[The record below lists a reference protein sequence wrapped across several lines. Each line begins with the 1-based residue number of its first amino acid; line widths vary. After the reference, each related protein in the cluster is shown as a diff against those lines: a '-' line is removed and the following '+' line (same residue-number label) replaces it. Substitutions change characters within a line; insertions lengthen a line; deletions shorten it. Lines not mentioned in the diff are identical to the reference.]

1 VPVEFLSDEQA
12 AAYGRF
18 AGEPSRAELE
28 RFFFLDDAARALTDK
43 RRGDHNRVGFA
54 LQLGTVRYLGAFL
67 PDPLDVPRPVIEYLA
82 GQLGV
87 ADVSV
92 AKRYAERLPTQHE
105 HAREIR
111 QAYGYRDLADQDA
124 AAGLREFLDGRAW
137 THVEGPYR
145 LFGQAVGWL
154 RRNRVLLPGV
164 SVLAR
169 LVASIRDA
177 AAERMYQSLAGAAAA
192 ADAGLPSRLRGLLVV
207 PDGQRAS
214 ELERL
219 RAAPRRT
226 SGKAMTMAL
235 DRVSEVLALG
245 ARAASVE
252 AVPANRLAALAR
264 YGLAAKAPALRDL
277 AEPRK
282 TATLLATARH
292 LEAAAVDDA
301 LDLFDVLMATRLIS
315 TARRASAAERLA
327 AMPRLERASVTL
339 ASAAKALLAALD
351 DGGAWLD
358 TSAAWAA
365 VERVAAREDVL
376 GAVAVVEELVPDDAS
391 EDAAMR
397 EALTARYGVVRPF
410 LELLAEALP
419 LGAAPA
425 GERLLAEVRRLPELA
440 RRRVR
445 TRHLSHDEV
454 TASLVPAEWQRAVY
468 RNPGLPAGAAD
479 RDAYVLCIL
488 EQLHRALRRRDIFA
502 SPSVRWADPR
512 AQLLDGDGWHGVRGE
527 VLAGLGLTGT
537 ASQHLAGLTREL
549 DAAWR
554 LLAGRMAEAGADAP
568 VRLVPEDDGRIRLA
582 VDRLEAIGEPGSLVE
597 LRETVAAMLPRVDL
611 PDLLLEVHGWTGFL
625 DEYVHVGG
633 RGPRM
638 DGLPVSVAALLVAE
652 ACNVG
657 LTPVTD
663 PNNPALT
670 RGRLS
675 HVDQNY
681 LRADTH
687 AAANARLVDAQASI
701 GVAQLWG
708 GGLVASADGLRFVVP
723 VQTVNALPSPRYF
736 GKGRGVTWLNAINDQ
751 VAGIGAVVVPGTMR
765 DSLHILDTML
775 NLDGG
780 PKPEMIATD
789 TASYSDIVFG
799 LFRLLGY
806 RFSPRIADLSD
817 QRFWRATLPGAPES
831 DYGPLNALA
840 RHRVSLPQIRAHWD
854 DMTRVAGSL
863 VTSQVRAY
871 DLLRMLG
878 RDGRPSALGQAFA
891 EYGRI
896 AKTLHLLAFVDPADE
911 GYRRTVHR
919 QLTIQESRHRL
930 ARKIFHG
937 QRGELRQAY
946 REGQEDQLGALGLVL
961 NAVVLWNTRYTD
973 AALAWLRASGQ
984 EVASE
989 DAARLSPLVDAH
1001 VNMLG
1006 RYAFTQPPGTGLR
1019 PLRDP
1024 AAPSE
1029 EN

>member
-1 VPVEFLSDEQA
+1 VAVEFLTDAQV

-18 AGEPSRAELE
+18 DGVPSRADLE
-28 RFFFLDDAARALTDK
+28 RFFLLDDADKALIGD
-43 RRGDHNRVGFA
+43 RRGDHSRLGFM
-54 LQLGTVRYLGAFL
+54 LQATTVRYLGVFL
-67 PDPLDVPRPVIEYLA
+67 ENPLDVPLPVVEYLA
-82 GQLGV
+82 AQLGI
-87 ADVSV
+87 ADASCV
-92 AKRYAERLPTQHE
+92 KRYTARAKTAYE
-105 HAREIR
+105 HAWEIR
-111 QAYGYRDLADQDA
+111 DAYGFRAFADPEA
-124 AAGLREFLDGRAW
+124 AAGFRLFLEGRAW
-137 THVEGPYR
+137 THAEGPYR
-145 LFGQAVGWL
+145 LFGQAAGWL

-169 LVASIRDA
+169 LVASVREA
-177 AAERMYQSLAGAAAA
+177 AADRMHRVLAGAAAD
-192 ADAGLPSRLRGLLVV
+192 ADPALPSRLGGLLVV
-207 PDGQRAS
+207 PDGQRFS

-219 RAAPRRT
+219 RQAPRRT
-226 SGKAMTMAL
+226 SGKAMTGAL

-245 ARAASVE
+245 ARSASVE
-252 AVPANRLAALAR
+252 VVPANRLAALAR

-315 TARRASAAERLA
+315 VARRASAAERLA
-327 AMPRLERASVTL
+327 AMPRLERASATL
-339 ASAAKALLAALD
+339 AGAAKALVAALD
-351 DGGAWLD
+351 GGGAWLD
-358 TSAAWAA
+358 VTAAWAA
-365 VERVAAREDVL
+365 VERVAPREDVL
-376 GAVAVVEELVPDDAS
+376 GAVAVVEELVPDDAAG
-391 EDAAMR
+391 DAAMR

-425 GERLLAEVRRLPELA
+425 GEKLLAEVRRLPELA
-440 RRRVR
+440 RRRVKA
-445 TRHLSHDEV
+445 RHLSRDEV
-454 TASLVPAEWQRAVY
+454 SASLVAAAWQRVVY
-468 RNPGLPAGAAD
+468 RNPALPPDAAD

-512 AQLLDGDGWHGVRGE
+512 AQLLDGDGWDGVRDE
-527 VLAGLGLTGT
+527 ILTGLGLAGP
-537 ASQHLAGLTREL
+537 ASGHLAGLVREL

-554 LLAGRMAEAGADAP
+554 LLADRMAGAGQDAP

-582 VDRLEAIGEPGSLVE
+582 VDRLEAIGEPESLTR

-625 DEYVHVGG
+625 EEYTHVGE

-687 AAANARLVDAQASI
+687 SAANARLVDAQASI

-723 VQTVNALPSPRYF
+723 VQTINALPSPRYF
-736 GKGRGVTWLNAINDQ
+736 GRGRGVTWLNAINDQ

-775 NLDGG
+775 NLDAG
-780 PKPEMIATD
+780 PKPEMVATD

-817 QRFWRATLPGAPES
+817 QRFWRATLPGAPEG

-840 RHRVSLPQIRAHWD
+840 RHRVSLAKICAHWD

-878 RDGRPSALGQAFA
+878 RDGHPTALGTLYEPGRSRKSGAAAAPAGRRARRQPDLAVVQVLLPRHARRAHAARPCQQARGA
-891 EYGRI
+891 PGHEAAAPAAKARPRTRRASQRQPGRRPGP
-896 AKTLHLLAFVDPADE
+896 AGADLLQQRPA
-911 GYRRTVHR
+911 RTGIQRPDRQAPPRR
-919 QLTIQESRHRL
+919 QLRRRHP
-930 ARKIFHG
+930 
-937 QRGELRQAY
+937 
-946 REGQEDQLGALGLVL
+946 QLVHL
-961 NAVVLWNTRYTD
+961 D
-973 AALAWLRASGQ
+973 
-984 EVASE
+984 
-989 DAARLSPLVDAH
+989 
-1001 VNMLG
+1001 
-1006 RYAFTQPPGTGLR
+1006 PP
-1019 PLRDP
+1019 
-1024 AAPSE
+1024 
-1029 EN
+1029 

>member
-28 RFFFLDDAARALTDK
+28 RFFFLDDADRALTDK

-54 LQLGTVRYLGAFL
+54 VQLETVRFLGTFL
-67 PDPLDVPRPVIEYLA
+67 PDPLDVPWPVVEYLA

-111 QAYGYRDLADQDA
+111 QAYGYRDLSDPGA
-124 AAGLREFLDGRAW
+124 AGGLREFLEGRAW
-137 THVEGPYR
+137 THAEGPYR
-145 LFGQAVGWL
+145 LFGQAVEWL

-169 LVASIRDA
+169 LVASVRDG
-177 AAERMYQSLAGAAAA
+177 AAERMYRSLADAA
-192 ADAGLPSRLRGLLVV
+192 ADADPGLPARLQGLLQV
-207 PDGQRAS
+207 PEGQRVS
-214 ELERL
+214 ELEQL
-219 RAAPRRT
+219 RQAPRRT
-226 SGKAMTMAL
+226 SGRAMTIAL

-245 ARAASVE
+245 ARTANVGT
-252 AVPANRLAALAR
+252 VPANRLAVLAR

-277 AEPRK
+277 AEPRR

-292 LEAAAVDDA
+292 LEAAAVDNA

-315 TARRASAAERLA
+315 TARRTSAAERLA

-339 ASAAKALLAALD
+339 ASAARALLEVLD

-358 TSAAWAA
+358 VAAAWSA
-365 VERVAAREDVL
+365 VERVAPREEVL
-376 GAVAVVEELVPDDAS
+376 GAVAAVEELVPDDAA
-391 EDAAMR
+391 EGAAMR

-419 LGAAPA
+419 LQAAPV
-425 GERLLAEVRRLPELA
+425 GQKLLDEVRRLPELA
-440 RRRVR
+440 RRRVKA
-445 TRHLSHDEV
+445 RHLRRDEV
-454 TASLVPAEWQRAVY
+454 HASLVPAAWQRAVY
-468 RNPGLPAGAAD
+468 RNRDLPGGAAD

-488 EQLHRALRRRDIFA
+488 EQLHGALRRRDIFA
-502 SPSVRWADPR
+502 VPSVRWADPR
-512 AQLLDGDGWHGVRGE
+512 AQLLDGAGWHGVRDE
-527 VLAGLGLTGT
+527 VLTGLGLTST
-537 ASQHLAGLTREL
+537 AGRHLAEITGEL

-554 LLAGRMAEAGADAP
+554 LLAGRLAETETDAP
-568 VRLVPEDDGRIRLA
+568 MRLVPDGDGRIRLT
-582 VDRLEAIGEPGSLVE
+582 VDRLEAIGEPESLTR
-597 LRETVAAMLPRVDL
+597 LREIVSAMLLRIDL

-625 DEYVHVGG
+625 DEYTHVGE

-638 DGLPVSVAALLVAE
+638 DRLPVSVAALLVAE

-670 RGRLS
+670 RARLS

-687 AAANARLVDAQASI
+687 SSANARLVDAQAGI

-723 VQTVNALPSPRYF
+723 VQTINALPSPRYF
-736 GKGRGVTWLNAINDQ
+736 GRGRGVTWLNAINDQ

-765 DSLHILDTML
+765 DSLHILDTLL
-775 NLDGG
+775 NLDAG
-780 PKPEMIATD
+780 PRPEMVATD

-806 RFSPRIADLSD
+806 RFSPRIADLAD

-840 RHRVSLPQIRAHWD
+840 RHRVSLAKIRTHWD
-854 DMTRVAGSL
+854 DMLRVAGSL
-863 VTSQVRAY
+863 VTSRVRAY

-878 RDGRPSALGQAFA
+878 RDGHPTALGQAFA

-973 AALAWLRASGQ
+973 AALTQLRSTGQ
-984 EVASE
+984 EPANE

-1001 VNMLG
+1001 INMLG
-1006 RYAFTQPPGTGLR
+1006 RYAFTPPPGTGLR

-1024 AAPSE
+1024 QAPAG

>member
-1 VPVEFLSDEQA
+1 MPVEFLSDEQA
-12 AAYGRF
+12 ASYGRF
-18 AGEPSRAELE
+18 TGEPSRAELE
-28 RFFFLDDAARALTDK
+28 RFFFLDDADRALTDR
-43 RRGDHNRVGFA
+43 RRGDHNRLGFA
-54 LQLGTVRYLGAFL
+54 LQLGTVRYLATFL
-67 PDPLDVPRPVIEYLA
+67 PDPLDVPWPVVEYLA
-82 GQLGV
+82 ARLDV

-111 QAYGYRDLADQDA
+111 QAYGYRDLSDPDVT
-124 AAGLREFLDGRAW
+124 AGLREFMEGRAW
-137 THVEGPYR
+137 THAEGPYR

-169 LVASIRDA
+169 LVASVRGGA
-177 AAERMYQSLAGAAAA
+177 AARMYRSLAGAAADADPELA
-192 ADAGLPSRLRGLLVV
+192 ARLRGLLRV
-207 PDGQRAS
+207 PEGQRVS

-219 RAAPRRT
+219 RRAPRRT
-226 SGKAMTMAL
+226 SGRAMTIAL
-235 DRVSEVLALG
+235 DRVAEVLALG
-245 ARAASVE
+245 ARAADVE
-252 AVPANRLAALAR
+252 AVPANRLAVLAR
-264 YGLAAKAPALRDL
+264 YGLTAKAPALREL
-277 AEPRK
+277 ADPRR

-315 TARRASAAERLA
+315 PARRASAAERLA

-339 ASAAKALLAALD
+339 AGAARALLEVLD

-358 TSAAWAA
+358 VAAAWSA
-365 VERVAAREDVL
+365 VERVAPREEVL
-376 GAVAVVEELVPDDAS
+376 GAVAVVEELVPDDAA

-397 EALTARYGVVRPF
+397 AALTARYGVVRPF

-419 LGAAPA
+419 LEAAPS
-425 GERLLAEVRRLPELA
+425 GGKLLAGVRRLPELA

-445 TRHLSHDEV
+445 ARQLRREEISAAV
-454 TASLVPAEWQRAVY
+454 VPPAWQRAVY
-468 RNPGLPAGAAD
+468 HSRELPEGAAD

-512 AQLLDGDGWHGVRGE
+512 AQLLDGAGWRGVRGE
-527 VLAGLGLTGT
+527 VLAGLGLAGP
-537 ASQHLAGLTREL
+537 AERHLAELAGEL

-554 LLAGRMAEAGADAP
+554 LLAGRLAEAGTDAP
-568 VRLVPEDDGRIRLA
+568 VRLVPEADGRIKLA
-582 VDRLEAIGEPGSLVE
+582 VDRLEAIGEPASLTE

-625 DEYVHVGG
+625 DEYTHVGEL
-633 RGPRM
+633 GPRM
-638 DGLPVSVAALLVAE
+638 EDLPVSVAALLVAE

-670 RGRLS
+670 RARLS

-687 AAANARLVDAQASI
+687 SAANARLVDAQASI
-701 GVAQLWG
+701 GIAQLWG

-723 VQTVNALPSPRYF
+723 VQTINAAPSPRYF
-736 GKGRGVTWLNAINDQ
+736 GRGRGVTWLNAINDQ

-765 DSLHILDTML
+765 DSLHILDTLL
-775 NLDGG
+775 NLDAG
-780 PKPEMIATD
+780 PKPEMVATD

-799 LFRLLGY
+799 LFRMLGY
-806 RFSPRIADLSD
+806 RFSPRIADLAD
-817 QRFWRATLPGAPES
+817 QRFWRVTLPGAPEG

-840 RHRVSLPQIRAHWD
+840 RHRVSLAKIRTHWG
-854 DMTRVAGSL
+854 DMLRVAGSL

-878 RDGRPSALGQAFA
+878 RDGHPSALA
-891 EYGRI
+891 
-896 AKTLHLLAFVDPADE
+896 
-911 GYRRTVHR
+911 RR
-919 QLTIQESRHRL
+919 SPS
-930 ARKIFHG
+930 
-937 QRGELRQAY
+937 
-946 REGQEDQLGALGLVL
+946 
-961 NAVVLWNTRYTD
+961 TD
-973 AALAWLRASGQ
+973 GSPRPCTCSLSSTPPTKATGGSCTAS
-984 EVASE
+984 
-989 DAARLSPLVDAH
+989 
-1001 VNMLG
+1001 
-1006 RYAFTQPPGTGLR
+1006 
-1019 PLRDP
+1019 
-1024 AAPSE
+1024 
-1029 EN
+1029 

>member
-1 VPVEFLSDEQA
+1 VAVEFLTDAQV

-18 AGEPSRAELE
+18 AGVPSRADLE
-28 RFFFLDDAARALTDK
+28 RFFLLDDADK
-43 RRGDHNRVGFA
+43 TLIGDRRGDHNRLGFM
-54 LQLGTVRYLGAFL
+54 LQATTVRYLGVFL
-67 PDPLDVPRPVIEYLA
+67 EDPLDVPWPVVEYLA
-82 GQLGV
+82 AQLGI
-87 ADVSV
+87 ADASCV
-92 AKRYAERLPTQHE
+92 KRYTARAKTAYE
-105 HAREIR
+105 HAWEIR
-111 QAYGYRDLADQDA
+111 DAYGFRAFEDPGA
-124 AAGLREFLDGRAW
+124 AAGFRLFLEGRAW
-137 THVEGPYR
+137 THAEGPYR
-145 LFGQAVGWL
+145 LFGQAAGWL
-154 RRNRVLLPGV
+154 RRNHVLLPGAR
-164 SVLAR
+164 VLAR
-169 LVASIRDA
+169 QVAGVREA
-177 AAERMYQSLAGAAAA
+177 AAGRMHRVLAGAAAD
-192 ADAGLPSRLRGLLVV
+192 ADPALPSRLRGLLVV
-207 PDGQRAS
+207 PDGQRVS

-219 RAAPRRT
+219 RQAPRRT
-226 SGKAMTMAL
+226 SGKAMTGAL
-235 DRVSEVLALG
+235 DRVSEVLAPG
-245 ARAASVE
+245 ARSANVE
-252 AVPANRLAALAR
+252 AVPANRLAVLAR

-277 AEPRK
+277 AEPRR

-315 TARRASAAERLA
+315 AARRASAAERLA
-327 AMPRLERASVTL
+327 AMPRLERASATLDVTV
-339 ASAAKALLAALD
+339 
-351 DGGAWLD
+351 
-358 TSAAWAA
+358 AWAA
-365 VERVAAREDVL
+365 VERVAPRDDVL
-376 GAVAVVEELVPDDAS
+376 GAVAVVEELVPDDAA
-391 EDAAMR
+391 EDAVMR
-397 EALTARYGVVRPF
+397 AALTARYGVVRPF

-425 GERLLAEVRRLPELA
+425 GEKLLAEVRRLPELA
-440 RRRVR
+440 RRRVKA
-445 TRHLSHDEV
+445 RHLGRDEV
-454 TASLVPAEWQRAVY
+454 SASLVPAAWQRAVY
-468 RNPGLPAGAAD
+468 RNPGLPPDAAD

-502 SPSVRWADPR
+502 RPSVRWADPR
-512 AQLLDGDGWHGVRGE
+512 AQLLDGDAWDGVRGE
-527 VLAGLGLTGT
+527 VLTGLGL
-537 ASQHLAGLTREL
+537 AEPADRHLSGLVREL

-554 LLAGRMAEAGADAP
+554 LLADRMAGARQDAP
-568 VRLVPEDDGRIRLA
+568 VRLVPGDDGRIRLA
-582 VDRLEAIGEPGSLVE
+582 VDRLEAIGEPESLTW

-625 DEYVHVGG
+625 DEYTHVGE

-638 DGLPVSVAALLVAE
+638 DGLTVSVAALLVAE

-687 AAANARLVDAQASI
+687 SAANARLVDAQASI

-723 VQTVNALPSPRYF
+723 VQTISALPSPRYF
-736 GKGRGVTWLNAINDQ
+736 GRGRGVTWLNAINDQ

-775 NLDGG
+775 NLDAG

-817 QRFWRATLPGAPES
+817 QRFWRATMPGAPEG

-840 RHRVSLPQIRAHWD
+840 RHRVSLAKIRAHWD

-973 AALAWLRASGQ
+973 AALGQLRASGR
-984 EVASE
+984 VDDA
-989 DAARLSPLVDAH
+989 DAARLSHLADAH

-1006 RYAFTQPPGTGLR
+1006 RYAFTPPPGTGLR

>member
-18 AGEPSRAELE
+18 TGEPSRAELE
-28 RFFFLDDAARALTDK
+28 RFFFLNDADRERTDK

-54 LQLGTVRYLGAFL
+54 VQLGTVRFLGTFL
-67 PDPLDVPRPVIEYLA
+67 PDPLDVPWPVVEYVA
-82 GQLGV
+82 AQLGV

-111 QAYGYRDLADQDA
+111 QAYGYRDLSDPDA
-124 AAGLREFLDGRAW
+124 AAGLREFMEGRAW
-137 THVEGPYR
+137 THAEGPYR

-169 LVASIRDA
+169 LVASVRDG
-177 AAERMYQSLAGAAAA
+177 AAERMYRSLAEAVAA
-192 ADAGLPSRLRGLLVV
+192 ADPGLPSRLHHLLQV
-207 PDGQRAS
+207 PEGQRVS

-219 RAAPRRT
+219 RQAPRRT

-245 ARAASVE
+245 ARAADVD
-252 AVPANRLAALAR
+252 AVPANRLSALAR

-277 AEPRK
+277 AEPRR

-301 LDLFDVLMATRLIS
+301 VDLFDVLMATRLIS

-327 AMPRLERASVTL
+327 VMPRLERASVTL
-339 ASAAKALLAALD
+339 AGAARALLEALD

-358 TSAAWAA
+358 VAAAWSA
-365 VERVAAREDVL
+365 VERVAPRQEVL
-376 GAVAVVEELVPDDAS
+376 GAVAVVEELVPDDDA

-410 LELLAEALP
+410 LELLAQALP
-419 LGAAPA
+419 LRAAPA
-425 GERLLAEVRRLPELA
+425 GEKLLAEVRRLSELA
-440 RRRVR
+440 RRRVKA
-445 TRHLSHDEV
+445 RHLRHDEI
-454 TASLVPAEWQRAVY
+454 TASLVPAAWQRAVY
-468 RNPGLPAGAAD
+468 RNHELPGDAAD

-502 SPSVRWADPR
+502 VPSMRWADPR
-512 AQLLDGDGWHGVRGE
+512 AQLLDGAGWYGVREE
-527 VLAGLGLTGT
+527 VLTGLGLTGP
-537 ASQHLAGLTREL
+537 ADQHLAGLAREL

-554 LLAGRMAEAGADAP
+554 LLAARMAETGADAP
-568 VRLVPEDDGRIRLA
+568 VRLVPEADGRIRLA
-582 VDRLEAIGEPGSLVE
+582 VDRLEAIGEPESLTR
-597 LRETVAAMLPRVDL
+597 LRETVAAMLPRIDL

-625 DEYVHVGG
+625 DEYTHVGE

-687 AAANARLVDAQASI
+687 SAANARLVDAQAEI
-701 GVAQLWG
+701 GIAQLWG

-736 GKGRGVTWLNAINDQ
+736 GRGRGVTWLNAINDQ

-765 DSLHILDTML
+765 DSLHILDTLL
-775 NLDGG
+775 NLDAG
-780 PKPEMIATD
+780 PKPEMVATD

-806 RFSPRIADLSD
+806 RFSPRIADLAD

-840 RHRVSLPQIRAHWD
+840 RHRVSLARIRTHWA
-854 DMTRVAGSL
+854 DMLRVAGSL

-878 RDGRPSALGQAFA
+878 RDGHPTALGQAFA

-973 AALAWLRASGQ
+973 AAVAQLRGQGQQASD
-984 EVASE
+984 E
-989 DAARLSPLVDAH
+989 DAARLSPLADAH
-1001 VNMLG
+1001 IKHLSGHVADLLCG
-1006 RYAFTQPPGTGLR
+1006 
-1019 PLRDP
+1019 
-1024 AAPSE
+1024 
-1029 EN
+1029 